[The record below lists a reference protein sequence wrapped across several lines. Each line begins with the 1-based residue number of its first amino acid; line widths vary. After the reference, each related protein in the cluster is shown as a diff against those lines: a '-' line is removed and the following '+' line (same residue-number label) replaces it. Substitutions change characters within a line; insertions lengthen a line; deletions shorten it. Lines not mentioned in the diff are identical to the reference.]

1 MTDNTRVNDLQNK
14 LLQAM
19 DIINAQALNS
29 IAFDK
34 TIICTI
40 ESDTY
45 RKDGK
50 YDVSDGSKIFTAFSS
65 DTSLRT
71 GDNVYV
77 TIPEGNYENQKIII
91 GKKTDETAKPFVFTT
106 PFDNIYDM
114 TDNIVAGKVEDGALV
129 ANALNNYGK
138 EENKEYEIIT
148 LCDQDCN
155 YYGYTRLGLKANF
168 KSWIKQAVRGEY
180 GLAIILTA
188 QDFNIASSQAI
199 KEETY
204 YYTFSNTDMYGNP
217 YDFATDYE
225 QEFVIPLENIQGT
238 ISHIK
243 INFYQKAN
251 FYDKFNEPIPCSQ
264 KGFATEPNTN
274 IYIKDENGNYTL
286 PEGDSILDPNIF
298 VKDIYMCLGYDIS
311 IFTSDMVQLYTQ
323 ASNTYKHSNTVGE
336 SGINQN
342 RKGLKVRWVH
352 IDENGNPVDMV
363 AAADE
368 ENGETPYEVRWYR
381 YSVGAPAADTY
392 CGVYWT
398 RIKNAQGFQYNFD
411 PDIDLQQEKI
421 KVIIIYNSNTPY
433 RSNELI
439 FENEEDLPPSAEA
452 QHIANALTIVV
463 DDGTN
468 GNYMIYG
475 QDNSIKDTEYG
486 KKTRTLSAWF
496 DVDSSGELE
505 SNEKITVDS
514 ANDLLWTFPASNT
527 MIELLDANKEA
538 FYDTNGYVSYYQTR
552 TNEPWY
558 KINSYYSP
566 NYSNNTITCQYTL
579 NERVYTTEKEF
590 TFGPAG
596 TMGSDQTLVID
607 ILGDKNSVDLED
619 SVVSFE
625 IQLYDNQNVKQ
636 DIPDGQVVWAWYYN
650 SDLPTNTKFPLVIE
664 NENNSILNWTTTNID
679 INNLYILQATVG
691 KLTTYFPVP
700 ISNGYSYIKGPT
712 QVIYQS
718 NGEPAYNREAY
729 QLYGRGDVQQCDA
742 KWRVR
747 IDRDYYEYKSVVEA
761 DSVNEETFNQDTYY
775 ILVEGNYR
783 QAREYNKDEQYYT
796 RKVQNK
802 QCYLDSEKQ
811 LQLIAAEN
819 ISNLIPAEIIQYTP
833 ELNSDNKLQPISI
846 YVEDAPIYGVQAIVN
861 DTVVWTQPI
870 LVLQNLWPNGVINAW
885 DGKSLVLDEET
896 GTILAAAISA
906 GKKNSDNTFSGVML
920 GDWGDKD
927 VEGSISK
934 QTGVYGFHHGAM
946 SYAFKEDGTA
956 FIGKSSMA
964 RINFDGSN
972 ATIYSSGYNTTSGG
986 MMINLYNNGEPYIS
1000 LKSRGNSDSDDYSEM
1015 RFDTKT
1021 SGSTIKLKRKEIEI
1035 NGEKYAGGDI
1045 IISNE
1050 NTLTPLKIGSDFSV
1064 SWQGGIKANS
1074 GTIGSWKI
1082 NHPDNGGALQSD
1094 DGKIVLSTEGTGT
1107 IKINNTDIVI
1117 RGSYYDTKEKK
1128 QMPTQMTL
1136 SSDSIIHGGIIE
1148 AGTLRSNSDSSFI
1161 ALEGYITVG
1170 EGSFG
1175 YVKSNAPETTD
1186 PDGIGILYNKNQS
1199 RIVATGTNAG
1209 IAFGNASIAVY
1220 SGKIGMAI
1228 ENYSGGFGLYSYAQK
1243 PSGLSGAVSGK
1254 NVLYTDVPP
1263 ENQFGIYARFA

>member
-65 DTSLRT
+65 DTSLRS

-323 ASNTYKHSNTVGE
+323 ASNTYKHSNAVGE

-381 YSVGAPAADTY
+381 YSVGAPAADAY

-496 DVDSSGELE
+496 DADSSGELE

-747 IDRDYYEYKSVVEA
+747 INRDYYEYKSVVEA

-783 QAREYNKDEQYYT
+783 QAREYNKDEQYYA

-819 ISNLIPAEIIQYTP
+819 IGNLIPAEIIQYTP

-920 GDWGDKD
+920 GDWSDQD

-956 FIGKSSMA
+956 LIGKSSMA
-964 RINFDGSN
+964 RINFDGNES
-972 ATIYSSGYNTTSGG
+972 TIYSAGYKDTVTNPGG
-986 MMINLYNNGEPYIS
+986 MMIDLYNDGKPFIE
-1000 LKSRGNSDSDDYSEM
+1000 LKSAVDNETGKQSSM
-1015 RFDTKT
+1015 RFDTKS
-1021 SGSTIKLKRKEIEI
+1021 SGSTIYMK
-1035 NGEKYAGGDI
+1035 NGGNQFIK
-1045 IISNE
+1045 ISND
-1050 NTLTPLKIGSDFSV
+1050 NVTNPLEIGQDFSV
-1064 SWQGGIKANS
+1064 NWDGTLRASS
-1074 GTIGSWKI
+1074 GTIGNWTIDKAGTKGGKGSLYS
-1082 NHPDNGGALQSD
+1082 NNGN
-1094 DGKIVLSTEGTGT
+1094 IVLNTQSNGSIIIGSNRDSRIEIDASGSGT
-1107 IKINNTDIVI
+1107 IN
-1117 RGSYYDTKEKK
+1117 
-1128 QMPTQMTL
+1128 M
-1136 SSDSIIHGGIIE
+1136 SSDSVLTGGIIK
-1148 AGTLRSNSDSSFI
+1148 AGTLQSNGGDNGRIILQGYLQVKDSNGINTNTYLGYMESDIGDSTGKGAKGIGMRYS
-1161 ALEGYITVG
+1161 EGTNKPK
-1170 EGSFG
+1170 S
-1175 YVKSNAPETTD
+1175 YVK
-1186 PDGIGILYNKNQS
+1186 
-1199 RIVATGTNAG
+1199 ATADNAG
-1209 IAFGNASIAVY
+1209 ISYDIDGNGQNTAYVTVLKEATINSTRYTNVIGLGGNALQC
-1220 SGKIGMAI
+1220 G
-1228 ENYSGGFGLYSYAQK
+1228 
-1243 PSGLSGAVSGK
+1243 
-1254 NVLYTDVPP
+1254 VPADK
-1263 ENQFGIYARFA
+1263 QFGIYARFA

>member
-65 DTSLRT
+65 DTSLRS

-129 ANALNNYGK
+129 ANALNSYSK

-225 QEFVIPLENIQGT
+225 QEFVIPLESIQGT

-274 IYIKDENGNYTL
+274 IYIKDKNGNYTL

-352 IDENGNPVDMV
+352 IDENGNPIDMV

-381 YSVGAPAADTY
+381 YSVGAPAADAY

-452 QHIANALTIVV
+452 QHIANALTIMV

-496 DVDSSGELE
+496 DADSSGELE

-619 SVVSFE
+619 GVVSFE

-664 NENNSILNWTTTNID
+664 NENNSILNWTTTNIN
-679 INNLYILQATVG
+679 INSLYILQATVG
-691 KLTTYFPVP
+691 KLTTYFPIP

-729 QLYGRGDVQQCDA
+729 QLYARGDVQQCDA

-747 IDRDYYEYKSVVEA
+747 IDRDYYKYEQVEA

-783 QAREYNKDEQYYT
+783 QARKYNKDEQYYT
-796 RKVQNK
+796 REVQNK
-802 QCYLDSEKQ
+802 RCYLDSEKQ
-811 LQLIAAEN
+811 LQLIAEED

-846 YVEDAPIYGVQAIVN
+846 YVEDAPIYGVQAIVDDN
-861 DTVVWTQPI
+861 IILWTQPI

-896 GTILAAAISA
+896 STILAAAISA

-964 RINFDGSN
+964 RINFDGNES
-972 ATIYSSGYNTTSGG
+972 TIYSAGYKDTVTNPGG
-986 MMINLYNNGEPYIS
+986 MMIDLYNDGKPFIE
-1000 LKSRGNSDSDDYSEM
+1000 LKSAVDKETGKQSSM
-1015 RFDTKT
+1015 RFDTKS
-1021 SGSTIKLKRKEIEI
+1021 SGSTIHMI
-1035 NGEKYAGGDI
+1035 NGGNQFIK
-1045 IISNE
+1045 ISND
-1050 NTLTPLKIGSDFSV
+1050 NVTNPLEIGQDFSV
-1064 SWQGGIKANS
+1064 NWDGTLRASS
-1074 GTIGSWKI
+1074 GTIGNWTIDKAGTKGGKGSLYS
-1082 NHPDNGGALQSD
+1082 NNGN
-1094 DGKIVLSTEGTGT
+1094 IVLNTQSNGSIIIGSNRDSRIEIDASGSGT
-1107 IKINNTDIVI
+1107 IN
-1117 RGSYYDTKEKK
+1117 
-1128 QMPTQMTL
+1128 M
-1136 SSDSIIHGGIIE
+1136 SSDSVLTGGIIK
-1148 AGTLRSNSDSSFI
+1148 AGTLQSNGGDNGRIILQGYLQVKDSNGFDTNTYLGYMESDIGDSTGKGAKGIGMRYS
-1161 ALEGYITVG
+1161 GGTNKPK
-1170 EGSFG
+1170 S
-1175 YVKSNAPETTD
+1175 YVK
-1186 PDGIGILYNKNQS
+1186 
-1199 RIVATGTNAG
+1199 ATADNAG
-1209 IAFGNASIAVY
+1209 ISYDIDGNGQNTAYVTVQNEATINSKKYTNVVGLGGNALQC
-1220 SGKIGMAI
+1220 G
-1228 ENYSGGFGLYSYAQK
+1228 
-1243 PSGLSGAVSGK
+1243 
-1254 NVLYTDVPP
+1254 VPADK
-1263 ENQFGIYARFA
+1263 QFGIYARFA

>member
-65 DTSLRT
+65 DTSLRS

-91 GKKTDETAKPFVFTT
+91 GKKTDETAKPFVFIT

-225 QEFVIPLENIQGT
+225 QEFVIPLESIQGT

-352 IDENGNPVDMV
+352 IDENGNPIDMV

-381 YSVGAPAADTY
+381 YSVGAPAADAY

-452 QHIANALTIVV
+452 QHIANALTIMV

-496 DVDSSGELE
+496 DAGSSGELE

-718 NGEPAYNREAY
+718 NGESAYNREAY

-819 ISNLIPAEIIQYTP
+819 IGNLIPAEIIQYTP

-846 YVEDAPIYGVQAIVN
+846 YVEDAPIYGVQAQVGGE
-861 DTVVWTQPI
+861 TVWTQPI

-920 GDWGDKD
+920 GDWSDQD

-972 ATIYSSGYNTTSGG
+972 ATIYSSGYNQENSAG
-986 MMINLYNNGEPYIS
+986 MMIDLYGNNRKPAIYLQS
-1000 LKSRGNSDSDDYSEM
+1000 ANGNSIMELSTQDGGSLIEMKHDDDNYIKITNKSNNNPLTIG
-1015 RFDTKT
+1015 TK
-1021 SGSTIKLKRKEIEI
+1021 
-1035 NGEKYAGGDI
+1035 
-1045 IISNE
+1045 
-1050 NTLTPLKIGSDFSV
+1050 FSV
-1064 SWQGGIKANS
+1064 NWDGSILSTG
-1074 GTIGSWKI
+1074 GTIGGWKI
-1082 NHPDNGGALQSD
+1082 STTQLQSD
-1094 DGKIVLSTEGTGT
+1094 DGNLVLDTSGSGT
-1107 IKINNTDIVI
+1107 ILLKSSNSLISGGTIA
-1117 RGSYYDTKEKK
+1117 GS
-1128 QMPTQMTL
+1128 TL
-1136 SSDSIIHGGIIE
+1136 SS
-1148 AGTLRSNSDSSFI
+1148 TSSRTSRI
-1161 ALEGYITVG
+1161 KLEGYFELNNGGYIG
-1170 EGSFG
+1170 EMETGLPG
-1175 YVKSNAPETTD
+1175 YEGNT
-1186 PDGIGILYNKNQS
+1186 GIGIAAS
-1199 RIVATGTNAG
+1199 RTNNTAGVIKATTNNAG
-1209 IAFGNASIAVY
+1209 MAFQEGNFISVTTNVVSMGIAQGETFGIYYGKKHQEDAGVLPGIAN
-1220 SGKIGMAI
+1220 K
-1228 ENYSGGFGLYSYAQK
+1228 GFLRC
-1243 PSGLSGAVSGK
+1243 
-1254 NVLYTDVPP
+1254 TVPP

>member
-65 DTSLRT
+65 DTSLRS

-129 ANALNNYGK
+129 ANALNSYSK

-225 QEFVIPLENIQGT
+225 QEFVIPLESIQGT

-352 IDENGNPVDMV
+352 IDENGNPIDMV

-381 YSVGAPAADTY
+381 YSVGAPAADAY

-452 QHIANALTIVV
+452 QHIANALTIMV

-496 DVDSSGELE
+496 DADSSGELE

-619 SVVSFE
+619 NVVSFE

-636 DIPDGQVVWAWYYN
+636 DIPDGQVIWAWYYN

-664 NENNSILNWTTTNID
+664 NENNSILNWTTTNIN
-679 INNLYILQATVG
+679 INSLYILQATVG
-691 KLTTYFPVP
+691 KLTTYFPIP

-729 QLYGRGDVQQCDA
+729 QLYARGDVQQCDA
-742 KWRVR
+742 KWEIISYNNV
-747 IDRDYYEYKSVVEA
+747 
-761 DSVNEETFNQDTYY
+761 DTYRYVGKITEEYFNINKKDLCIKNEQQQY
-775 ILVEGNYR
+775 IQLNETSVY
-783 QAREYNKDEQYYT
+783 
-796 RKVQNK
+796 
-802 QCYLDSEKQ
+802 DSETIYY
-811 LQLIAAEN
+811 LIVYNTYCA
-819 ISNLIPAEIIQYTP
+819 NLY
-833 ELNSDNKLQPISI
+833 NNKLQPISI
-846 YVEDAPIYGVQAIVN
+846 YVEDAPIYGVQAKVN
-861 DTVVWTQPI
+861 DTTVWTQPI

-920 GDWGDKD
+920 GDWSDQD

-964 RINFDGSN
+964 RINFDGNN
-972 ATIYSSGYNTTSGG
+972 ATIYSSGYNQENSAG
-986 MMINLYNNGEPYIS
+986 MMIDLYGNNRKPAIYLQS
-1000 LKSRGNSDSDDYSEM
+1000 ANGNSIMELSTQDGGSLIEMKHDDDNYIKITNKSNNNPLTIG
-1015 RFDTKT
+1015 TK
-1021 SGSTIKLKRKEIEI
+1021 
-1035 NGEKYAGGDI
+1035 
-1045 IISNE
+1045 
-1050 NTLTPLKIGSDFSV
+1050 FSV
-1064 SWQGGIKANS
+1064 NWDGNINAQGGI
-1074 GTIGSWKI
+1074 IGSWYIK
-1082 NHPDNGGALQSD
+1082 NNNLESD
-1094 DGKIVLSTEGTGT
+1094 DGKVVLSTEGNGT
-1107 IKINNTDIVI
+1107 IKINNDDII
-1117 RGSYYDTKEKK
+1117 IKGGYYDNNNKRIPS
-1128 QMPTQMTL
+1128 QITL
-1136 SSDSIIHGGIIE
+1136 SSMNGVVHGGIIE
-1148 AGTLRSNSDSSFI
+1148 AGTLRSNGGNNGRIILQGYLQVKDSNGIDTNTYLGYMESDIGDSTGKGAKGIGMRYS
-1161 ALEGYITVG
+1161 GGTNNPK
-1170 EGSFG
+1170 S
-1175 YVKSNAPETTD
+1175 YVK
-1186 PDGIGILYNKNQS
+1186 
-1199 RIVATGTNAG
+1199 ATADNAG
-1209 IAFGNASIAVY
+1209 ISYDIDGNGQNTAYVTVQNEATIDSTKYTNVVGLGGNALQC
-1220 SGKIGMAI
+1220 G
-1228 ENYSGGFGLYSYAQK
+1228 
-1243 PSGLSGAVSGK
+1243 
-1254 NVLYTDVPP
+1254 VPADK
-1263 ENQFGIYARFA
+1263 QFGIYARFA

>member
-65 DTSLRT
+65 DTSLRS

-91 GKKTDETAKPFVFTT
+91 GKKADETAKPFVFTT

-225 QEFVIPLENIQGT
+225 QEFVIPLESIQGT

-411 PDIDLQQEKI
+411 PDIDLQQEKV

-846 YVEDAPIYGVQAIVN
+846 YVEDAPIYGVQAMVN
-861 DTVVWTQPI
+861 DTIVWTQPI

-920 GDWGDKD
+920 GDWSDQD

-964 RINFDGSN
+964 RINFDGNES
-972 ATIYSSGYNTTSGG
+972 TIYSAGYKDTVTNPGG
-986 MMINLYNNGEPYIS
+986 MMINLFNNGNPYIS
-1000 LKSRGNSDSDDYSEM
+1000 LKSPGNKDSDSYSEM
-1015 RFDTKT
+1015 KLDTKAG
-1021 SGSTIKLKRKEIEI
+1021 GSTIYMKKG
-1035 NGEKYAGGDI
+1035 NGQDITITNSGNIPLQVGSNFKVYWNGDI
-1045 IISNE
+1045 EANGGSIGNWNILSN
-1050 NTLTPLKIGSDFSV
+1050 
-1064 SWQGGIKANS
+1064 
-1074 GTIGSWKI
+1074 
-1082 NHPDNGGALQSD
+1082 GALQSND
-1094 DGKIVLSTEGTGT
+1094 KKITLNTASNGSIVIGNNSNGKIIIDASGNGT
-1107 IKINNTDIVI
+1107 INMSTNSVLT
-1117 RGSYYDTKEKK
+1117 
-1128 QMPTQMTL
+1128 
-1136 SSDSIIHGGIIE
+1136 GGIIK
-1148 AGTLRSNSDSSFI
+1148 AGTLQSNGGDNGRIILQGYLQVKDSNGINTNTYLGYMESDIGDSTEKGAKGIGMRYS
-1161 ALEGYITVG
+1161 GGTNKPK
-1170 EGSFG
+1170 S
-1175 YVKSNAPETTD
+1175 YVK
-1186 PDGIGILYNKNQS
+1186 
-1199 RIVATGTNAG
+1199 ATADNAG
-1209 IAFGNASIAVY
+1209 ISYDIDGNGQNTAYVTVQNEATIDSKKYTNVVGLGGNALQCGVP
-1220 SGKIGMAI
+1220 
-1228 ENYSGGFGLYSYAQK
+1228 AQ
-1243 PSGLSGAVSGK
+1243 
-1254 NVLYTDVPP
+1254 
-1263 ENQFGIYARFA
+1263 NQFGIYARFA